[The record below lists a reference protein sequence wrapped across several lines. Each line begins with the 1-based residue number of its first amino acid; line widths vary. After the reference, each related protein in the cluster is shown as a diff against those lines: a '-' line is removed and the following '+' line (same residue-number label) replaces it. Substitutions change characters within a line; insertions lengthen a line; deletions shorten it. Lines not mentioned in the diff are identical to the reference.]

1 VPIAPARRAALRR
14 RLLAWYDASRRDLPW
29 RVAQHGADPYRV
41 WLAEAMLQQT
51 QVARVIPYYRA
62 FLEAFPTLAALA
74 AAEEG
79 AVLARWS
86 GLGYYAR
93 ARSLRRAAQEALAR
107 HGGLPAS
114 VEALRALP
122 GFGPY
127 TAGAVASIA
136 FAIPAAAVD
145 GNVARVLS
153 RLELVEGDPAAP
165 ATREALWEKAAALVD
180 PARPGDWNQALMEL
194 GATVCGVPAPGCAR
208 CPVAPLCRARLAG
221 RQEEVPPPRR
231 RSARKRL
238 LLACAAVERD
248 GRWLLARQPGEGLF
262 GGLWGLPLAEA
273 PGEGEA
279 ASALRDAV
287 RRRWGA
293 TLRLGPE
300 VARAHRLLTHREL
313 TLVAFSCKLGG
324 LSEFEDLRWAAPE
337 ELAGLGLASAMRA
350 LLDRL
355 PAPGERARGRRGA
368 KK

>member
-1 VPIAPARRAALRR
+1 MPIAPARRAALRR

-93 ARSLRRAAQEALAR
+93 ARALHRAAKEALAR

-145 GNVARVLS
+145 GNVARVLA
-153 RLELVEGDPAAP
+153 RLELLEGDPAAR
-165 ATREALWEKAAALVD
+165 ATRDALWEKAAELVE

-194 GATVCGVPAPGCAR
+194 GATLCTPAAPACPR
-208 CPVAPLCRARLAG
+208 CPLAAGCRARRAG
-221 RQEEVPPPRR
+221 REREVPPPRR
-231 RSARKRL
+231 RVPQRRL
-238 LLACAAVERD
+238 LLACAAVARE

-262 GGLWGLPLAEA
+262 GGLWGLPLCEA
-273 PGEGEA
+273 PKEGA
-279 ASALRDAV
+279 AVGALRDAV

-293 TLRLGPE
+293 TLRPGPE
-300 VARAHRLLTHREL
+300 VARVRRLLTHRRL
-313 TLVAFSCKLGG
+313 TLVAFACDVGRLRAV
-324 LSEFEDLRWAAPE
+324 DDIRWAAPD
-337 ELAGLGLASAMRA
+337 ELDGLGMASAMRA
-350 LLDRL
+350 LVDAL
-355 PAPGERARGRRGA
+355 PAPGEGAHRPARA